1 MVRFCLFS
9 ILLSLLILQP
19 LSGSQ
24 EFQEPRCVFS
34 DSTSRWKGFTRY
46 HFEIC
51 GRPAFITAPNSVSDK
66 KEWVWRAR
74 FPEWHT
80 EMDEILLDTGIFIAY
95 INTDN
100 LFGSPR
106 AMDVWDEFYKY
117 MVNELGFETKV
128 SLEGVSRGGLFVFNW
143 AKKHPWKVHSI
154 YTEAPVC
161 DFKSWPGGVG
171 SGEGDRGSWKRLKK
185 VYGFE
190 NDDQAFSF
198 ADNPIDNLE
207 SLAQAKV
214 PIMSMIGLNDQVVPP
229 SENIFI
235 LNDRYV
241 IAGGISTII
250 PCTRGQEELLGHH
263 FTIETPE
270 IGADFIIS
278 NIDRS
283 VLPLSSDDYQKAG
296 SGLRNSQIKF
306 EQGKEATVAFL
317 GGSITQNGGWR
328 DSICVYLQQRFPHTR
343 FTFIPA
349 GIASMGSTPGAFRL
363 QRDVLSRG
371 PVDLLFVEAAVNDAA
386 NGRSKEEQ
394 IRGMEGIIRHTLKA
408 NTATDVIVMH
418 FVDPDKMETYNRR
431 ETPEVIRNFDLV
443 TAHYKTGTINLAKE
457 VTHRINNR
465 EFTWE
470 DDFKNLHPSPFGQSV
485 YFNSIKSFLDNQ
497 YTQAFDRRE
506 NIKIHSIPE
515 AFDPYCY
522 EQGRLIPFLEASEIE
537 GFEFVSNWSP
547 HVQAGTRRGYTHV
560 DMLVGKQAGDS
571 FTLHFEGKAVGIMVA
586 AGPDAGIIEFSIDG
600 GKMQTI
606 DLFTAWSSQLY
617 LPWYYT
623 LAAELASG
631 SHTLRVKIIETMN
644 KSSLG
649 NSCII
654 KSFYVNK

>member
-1 MVRFCLFS
+1 MHLQILIS
-9 ILLSLLILQP
+9 ILLSLGPVTTSLKP
-19 LSGSQ
+19 
-24 EFQEPRCVFS
+24 QEPLQSLS
-34 DSTSRWKGFTRY
+34 DSTPLWKGFTRY
-46 HFEIC
+46 HFEI
-51 GRPAFITAPNSVSDK
+51 GDRKAFVTAPKKALDT
-66 KEWVWRAR
+66 KEWIWRAR

-80 EMDEILLDTGIFIAY
+80 EMDEILLDEGFHIAY

-100 LFGSPR
+100 MFGSPR
-106 AMDVWDEFYKY
+106 AMEVWDEFYYY
-117 MVNELGFETKV
+117 MVDELGFASRV

-143 AKKHPWKVHSI
+143 AKKHPWRVHSI

-171 SGEGDRGSWKRLKK
+171 SGEGEKGSWKILKK
-185 VYGFE
+185 EYGFE
-190 NDDQAFSF
+190 NDEQAFSF

-214 PIMSMIGLNDQVVPP
+214 PLLCMIGLNDQVVPP
-229 SENIFI
+229 SENISV

-241 IAGGISTII
+241 KAGGISTII

-278 NIDRS
+278 NIDRP

-363 QRDVLSRG
+363 QRDILSRG
-371 PVDLLFVEAAVNDAA
+371 PVDLLFVEVAVNDAT

-418 FVDPDKMETYNRR
+418 FVDPDKMETYNRG

-443 TAHYKTGTINLAKE
+443 TTHYKTGTINLAKE
-457 VTHRINNR
+457 VTHRINNG
-465 EFTWE
+465 EFSWE
-470 DDFKNLHPSPFGQSV
+470 DDFKNLHPSPFGQTI

-497 YTQAFDRRE
+497 YAQPFDRRE
-506 NIKIHSIPE
+506 NIKSHSIPE

-522 EQGRLIPFLEASEIE
+522 EQGRLIPFMEASEIE

-547 HVQAGTRRGYTHV
+547 HLQAGTRRGYTHV

-571 FTLHFEGKAVGIMVA
+571 FTLHFEGKAVGITVA
-586 AGPDAGIIEFSIDG
+586 AGPDAGMIEFNIDG
-600 GKMQTI
+600 GETQTI
-606 DLFTAWSSQLY
+606 DLYTAWSSQLY
-617 LPWYYT
+617 LPWYNT
-623 LAAELASG
+623 LAAELEPG
-631 SHTLRVKIIETMN
+631 SHILRVRISKDKNEN
-644 KSSLG
+644 SLG
-649 NSCII
+649 RSCII